1 MKNALFISFFL
12 ALLSCGSD
20 SQIPTGRTYR
30 MGFANSAPRFD
41 DINLLLQSLNLW
53 STRADAAIINT
64 EVPWDEMFAGTNPAT
79 YVVDNYSGLAEF
91 YKSKNMKLWVYVDPQ
106 NGLDRSA
113 DAVELVAMGKSI
125 AEDDVQTIYRR
136 FVVVMDSI
144 LHPDH
149 LGLALETNLIRD
161 AASPAIYQGVKKAV
175 NDVVAELTQ
184 RSSPAKRSVSVQVD
198 HAWGKLG
205 GGIYQGIAQDLS
217 DFPFVE
223 ELGLSSYPYFGWS
236 NPEEIPTNYYSKL
249 VNGTNLPVF
258 VSEGGWSSAS
268 VTTATTSFVSSP
280 QIQEQYVR
288 HHRKLLDEAHTI
300 AVFQLVFTDIDESS
314 LPPNAP
320 DNIGYFL
327 SLGMVDTNFQPK
339 PALAAWDE
347 MFSLKLK

>member
-12 ALLSCGSD
+12 TLVSCGSET
-20 SQIPTGRTYR
+20 QVPIGRTYR

-41 DINLLLQSLNLW
+41 DINLVLQSLNLW
-53 STRADAAIINT
+53 STRADVAIINT

-79 YVVDNYSGLAEF
+79 YVVNNYSGLAEF

-106 NGLDRSA
+106 NGLDRTA

-125 AEDDVQTIYRR
+125 AEEDVQAIYRR

-161 AASPAIYQGVKKAV
+161 AASPAIYLGVKKAV

-184 RSSPAKRSVSVQVD
+184 RSSLAKRSVSVQVD

-205 GGIYQGIAQDLS
+205 SGNYQGIAQDLI

-249 VNGTNLPVF
+249 VTGTNLPVF

-288 HHRKLLDEAHTI
+288 HHRKLLDEAHAI

-314 LPPNAP
+314 LPPNVP

-327 SLGMVDTNFQPK
+327 SLGMVDTNLQPK

-347 MFSLKLK
+347 VFSLKLK